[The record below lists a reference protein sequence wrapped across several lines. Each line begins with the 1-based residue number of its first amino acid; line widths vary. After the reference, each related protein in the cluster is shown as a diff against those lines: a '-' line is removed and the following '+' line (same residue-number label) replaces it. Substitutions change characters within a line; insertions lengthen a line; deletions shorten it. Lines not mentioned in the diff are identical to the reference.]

1 MTSVTFIVTNDQI
14 HTLDI
19 ANGMSVMQGA
29 VRAGIEGIDA
39 ACRGAAVC
47 ATCHVYVAKEWIG
60 RLPTPSTYEART
72 LDFVVDPDETSRL
85 SCQIL
90 VKDDLDGLVVRVPPA
105 QY

>member
-1 MTSVTFIVTNDQI
+1 MTSVTFVMTNGQAR
-14 HTLDI
+14 TVDI
-19 ANGMSVMQGA
+19 ASGMSVMQGA

-39 ACRGAAVC
+39 ICSGAAVC

-60 RLPTPSTYEART
+60 RLTAPSTNETRT
-72 LDFVVDPDETSRL
+72 LDCTVDPDETSRL

-90 VKDDLDGLVVRVPPA
+90 VNDDLDGLVVRVPST

>member
-1 MTSVTFIVTNDQI
+1 MTSVTFVMTNGQ
-14 HTLDI
+14 TRTVDI
-19 ANGMSVMQGA
+19 ASGMSVMQGA

-39 ACRGAAVC
+39 ICSGAVVC

-60 RLPTPSTYEART
+60 RLPAPSTNETRT
-72 LDFVVDPDETSRL
+72 LDCTVDPDETSRL

-90 VKDDLDGLVVRVPPA
+90 VNDDLDGLVVRVPST